1 MAEFRVKGVE
11 SIEFA
16 PVSVDGSM
24 PTTGYIKIVDIEEG
38 SVSFNIPEP
47 SLQKIYVEDKSGV
60 WDVVGEE
67 GDGASVTGKSL
78 DLDPKKAD
86 LLFKGLTAST
96 ATDEFTAP
104 IDSANVINLAVRI
117 TSKGRRG
124 FKMIFNMPNAAIVA
138 RIENPLAKRGTEFLA
153 LGFTAEATAVTDAS
167 GAQLPPWSYKK
178 EAVA

>member
-16 PVSVDGSM
+16 PVSADGSM
-24 PTTGYIKIVDIEEG
+24 PTTGYVKIVDIEDG

-47 SLQKIYVEDKSGV
+47 NLTKIFVEDKSGV
-60 WDVVGEE
+60 WDIVGEE

-96 ATDEFTAP
+96 ATDTFEAP
-104 IDSANVINLAVRI
+104 INSANVVNLALRV
-117 TSKGRRG
+117 TSQPRRG
-124 FKMIFNMPNAAIVA
+124 FKLVFNIPNASVVA
-138 RIENPLAKRGTEFLA
+138 RIENAMTKSGSDFMA
-153 LGFTAEATAVTDAS
+153 LGFTAEATAVVDGT
-167 GAQLPPWSYKK
+167 GNQLPPWSYKK